1 VFQTWIFE
9 NFISRFNQS
18 LIMDEL
24 SQEKK
29 KAALIEGMVRR
40 KQWSM
45 KYKNVEDTVSKLPN
59 REKKQALKIL
69 EELVQDGWAEY
80 HKNEECISLKSN
92 KRKDIREFLKEHSDM
107 EDWMLDSLF

>member
-1 VFQTWIFE
+1 
-9 NFISRFNQS
+9 
-18 LIMDEL
+18 MDEL

>member
-1 VFQTWIFE
+1 ME
-9 NFISRFNQS
+9 R
-18 LIMDEL
+18 
-24 SQEKK
+24 EKK

-59 REKKQALKIL
+59 REKKKALEIL

-80 HKNEECISLKSN
+80 HKNGECVSLRSSKREE
-92 KRKDIREFLKEHSDM
+92 IREFLEEHSEM
-107 EDWMLDSLF
+107 QDWMLDSLF

>member
-1 VFQTWIFE
+1 
-9 NFISRFNQS
+9 
-18 LIMDEL
+18 MGEL
-24 SQEKK
+24 PRVKK

-45 KYKNVEDTVSKLPN
+45 KYKNIEDTVSKLPN
-59 REKKQALKIL
+59 REKKEALEIL

-80 HKNEECISLKSN
+80 HKNGECVSLRSN
-92 KRKDIREFLKEHSDM
+92 KRKEIREFLEEHSDM

>member
-1 VFQTWIFE
+1 MNGVDKKLF
-9 NFISRFNQS
+9 
-18 LIMDEL
+18 MDEV
-24 SQEKK
+24 SRGKK

-59 REKKQALKIL
+59 REKKEAMKIL
-69 EELVQDGWAEY
+69 EKLVQDGWAEY
-80 HKNEECISLKSN
+80 HKNKECISLRSN
-92 KRKDIREFLKEHSDM
+92 KRKEIRNFLEEHSEM